1 MTEQTTHLGARNKG
15 IEILQVTSYMGN
27 KDACLGNEKTQ
38 NETSWGDKKEFFT
51 VFLNRINQK
60 KKKNN

>member
-1 MTEQTTHLGARNKG
+1 MTEQTTRLGARNKG
-15 IEILQVTSYMGN
+15 IEILQVTSYVGN

-38 NETSWGDKKEFFT
+38 NETSWGDKQEVFT

-60 KKKNN
+60 KKNN